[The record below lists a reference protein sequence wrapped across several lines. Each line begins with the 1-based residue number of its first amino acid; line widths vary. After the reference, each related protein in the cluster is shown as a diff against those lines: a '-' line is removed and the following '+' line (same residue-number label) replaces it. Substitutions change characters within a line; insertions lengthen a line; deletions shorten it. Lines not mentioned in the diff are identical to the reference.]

1 MVLDY
6 NLQHCLEQ
14 CMNVFTDCITW
25 HSLSASFFQHS
36 PDSKVTDLQ
45 GLASYNSE
53 TLLLHINMTDIKYTR
68 YNDTAL
74 PRQHIY
80 MYNLTLSQTVSIKV
94 EHNANANPWLLLF
107 TIWIIRLFNC
117 VPECV
122 WGSLFVF
129 FISKIVEFSTAKRY
143 GWRCIWV
150 LHLLAHPPR
159 PQCDRP
165 KKEMQC
171 NRGIRRHLAGR
182 SRSVKELRIFFKIQ
196 TNAGSKNV
204 EVSQASTQHKLERSR
219 LSESRQAVGSYYFSS
234 LWQRMKSSADV
245 RDVRLSM
252 CGACKN
258 VFHASGVSDGEIT
271 DFFEASSVPVLT
283 SVPSRDPPCLIMV

>member
-14 CMNVFTDCITW
+14 CMNVLW
-25 HSLSASFFQHS
+25 HSLSTSFFQHS

-53 TLLLHINMTDIKYTR
+53 TLLLHINMTDNKYTR
-68 YNDTAL
+68 YKKHCITETTHLHVQPHLESECVNKGRTQCQCQPMIAAFHHL
-74 PRQHIY
+74 
-80 MYNLTLSQTVSIKV
+80 N
-94 EHNANANPWLLLF
+94 NPSFQLRAWM
-107 TIWIIRLFNC
+107 C
-117 VPECV
+117 VV

-129 FISKIVEFSTAKRY
+129 FICKIVEFSTVKRY

-150 LHLLAHPPR
+150 LHLLAHPPGL
-159 PQCDRP
+159 QCDRP

-182 SRSVKELRIFFKIQ
+182 SRSVKEFRIFFKIQ
-196 TNAGSKNV
+196 TNAGSKNI

-219 LSESRQAVGSYYFSS
+219 LSESRQAVGSYYFLS

-258 VFHASGVSDGEIT
+258 ASGVSYGEIT
-271 DFFEASSVPVLT
+271 DFFEASSVSVLT
-283 SVPSRDPPCLIMV
+283 SVASRDPPCLIMV